1 MAKNKLVNFIHFSRT
16 SDMTFANII
25 NCGYFGCPWRFGDS
39 SNIGT
44 VDPIRLFVLLLKQV
58 SF

>member
-25 NCGYFGCPWRFGDS
+25 VGTLGAHGDLVTRVVLVLS
-39 SNIGT
+39 ILY
-44 VDPIRLFVLLLKQV
+44 DCLFY
-58 SF
+58 S